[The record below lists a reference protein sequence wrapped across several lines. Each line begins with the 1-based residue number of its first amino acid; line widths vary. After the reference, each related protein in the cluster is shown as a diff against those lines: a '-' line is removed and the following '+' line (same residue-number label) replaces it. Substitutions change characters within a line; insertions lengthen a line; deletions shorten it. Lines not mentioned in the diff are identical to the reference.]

1 MARRYRCAR
10 TLAVPKSS
18 LTCCTLIHIGPGAR
32 NATVLMVRA
41 ASLSHLT
48 WVARNTRWPSL
59 DHSEVSVPLHSE
71 SAIGRV
77 TPSAITSSS
86 RPRLVPTSV
95 CRRTPAPSGVTHMR
109 APVPAMSSSRRQH
122 PSQPLKRASIFGA
135 VDGAVCA
142 SAFAKAPARQ
152 AAVAN
157 VKKRTRFVMIVSR
170 SLEHEVDAGAEPE
183 AAQIHRLEIDEV
195 LIELPMDPR
204 VTAFER
210 EIQPLEHEDVGAA
223 QDVRLWRPPVRLEH
237 VGKDAERPCSRILG
251 GEVHEIAG
259 LPELV
264 SRDAG
269 AGADVWHE
277 GARNPRQPA
286 DLLAARQQSELRRPG
301 EVHLL
306 QLGGLLD
313 RNRDGAAADRSEERR
328 VGKEWRAR
336 WWAERDIKT
345 EV

>member
-59 DHSEVSVPLHSE
+59 DHSEVSVPVHSE

-135 VDGAVCA
+135 ACGAVCA
-142 SAFAKAPARQ
+142 SALGRGPARQ

-157 VKKRTRFVMIVSR
+157 VRKSIRFVMIVSA
-170 SLEHEVDAGAEPE
+170 LKHEIDAGAKAE
-183 AAQIHRLEIDEV
+183 AAQVHRLEIDEV
-195 LIELPMDPR
+195 LIELRVDPR
-204 VTAFER
+204 VAAFER
-210 EIQPLEHEDVGAA
+210 EIEPLKHEDVGAA
-223 QDVRLWRPPVRLEH
+223 QDVRRRRPPFGLEH
-237 VGKDAERPCSRILG
+237 VGKNAERTGGRILG

-259 LPELV
+259 L
-264 SRDAG
+264 
-269 AGADVWHE
+269 
-277 GARNPRQPA
+277 
-286 DLLAARQQSELRRPG
+286 
-301 EVHLL
+301 
-306 QLGGLLD
+306 
-313 RNRDGAAADRSEERR
+313 
-328 VGKEWRAR
+328 
-336 WWAERDIKT
+336 
-345 EV
+345 